1 MQREAEIV
9 DGLVDL
15 LLQITHR
22 ITVRAERRIVQDLLD
37 DFQQVQG
44 KTLIL
49 FRIAAAAPGQSL
61 ERFRF

>member
-37 DFQQVQG
+37 DFQQVQSLFDYG
-44 KTLIL
+44 IL
-49 FRIAAAAPGQSL
+49 
-61 ERFRF
+61 